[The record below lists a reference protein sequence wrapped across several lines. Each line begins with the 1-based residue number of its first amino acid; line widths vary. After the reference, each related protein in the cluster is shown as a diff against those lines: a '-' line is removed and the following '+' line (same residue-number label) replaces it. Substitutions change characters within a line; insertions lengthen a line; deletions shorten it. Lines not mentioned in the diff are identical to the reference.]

1 MFDDTHA
8 HTHRQNRFAVIPT
21 TTKLGAIPDFKGRGV
36 TIAFLD
42 SGFRA
47 HPDFASRVIA
57 FHDVSGEER
66 SPEDGEPTAV
76 HWHGTQTVS
85 ACAGDGSLSD
95 GVYKGL
101 APAAKLVL
109 VKVSRNGSIG
119 DAEIEAGLRWV
130 AANRERLKIRI
141 VNMSLGGDRDESS
154 DTSAINRLAESL
166 VEAGVVVTVAAG
178 NAGNAHSIPPANAP
192 SAITVGGFSDSNSL
206 DAADLELYGS
216 NHGPTIDGIV
226 KPEILAPAMFV
237 AAPILP
243 GTNDYRA
250 AESLSILADTPDY
263 AFREMLAE
271 LFESTGLPQEAGN
284 LAVPRL
290 RNLVEDELNRRRV
303 VATHYQHVDGTSFAA
318 PIVASVVAQMIEAN
332 PGLTPAA
339 VKHILTS
346 TAFRLTGYPAIRQGF
361 GVLNAPDAV
370 SRALR
375 ETHALD
381 ATHLRPPRVAN
392 GSVEFRHHDHDAS
405 SIAVAGDFNGWDPEA
420 TRFAPADHGF
430 WHAAI
435 PVPASG
441 DYRYKFVIDGREWK
455 EDPSNL
461 MKVEDG
467 LGGFNSVL
475 RVME

>member
-1 MFDDTHA
+1 MLDDKHA

-21 TTKLGAIPDFKGRGV
+21 SSKLGALPDFKGRGV

-47 HPDFASRVIA
+47 HPDFAGRIIA
-57 FHDVSGEER
+57 FHDVSGEEH
-66 SPEDGEPTAV
+66 SLADGDPGAV

-101 APAAKLVL
+101 APASKLVL

-141 VNMSLGGDRDESS
+141 LNMSLGGDRDESS

-178 NAGNAHSIPPANAP
+178 NAGDARSIPPANAP
-192 SAITVGGFSDSNSL
+192 SVITVGGFSDSNSL
-206 DAADLELYGS
+206 DTADFGLYGS

-226 KPEILAPAMFV
+226 KPEIIAPAMFV

-243 GTNDYRA
+243 GTNDYSA

-263 AFREMLAE
+263 AFRHMLAE
-271 LFESTGLPQEAGN
+271 LFNSTGLSDEAHDLP
-284 LAVPRL
+284 LADL
-290 RNLVEDELNRRRV
+290 RELVENELHRRRV

-318 PIVASVVAQMIEAN
+318 PIAASVVAQMLEAN
-332 PGLTPAA
+332 PNLTPAA
-339 VKHILTS
+339 VKHVLIS
-346 TAFRLTGYPAIRQGF
+346 TAFRLTGFPAIRQGF
-361 GVLNAPDAV
+361 GVLNATNAV
-370 SRALR
+370 ARVLGES
-375 ETHALD
+375 HALSGNE
-381 ATHLRPPRVAN
+381 LIPPRVSA
-392 GSVEFRHHDHDAS
+392 GEIVFFHHDDDAE
-405 SIAVAGDFNGWDPEA
+405 SISLAGDFNDWNPQIEKFERGKNGVWK
-420 TRFAPADHGF
+420 
-430 WHAAI
+430 AAI
-435 PVPASG
+435 APLPSG
-441 DYRYKFVIDGREWK
+441 EYRYKYVIDGKFWR
-455 EDPSNL
+455 EDPNNL
-461 MKVEDG
+461 LKREDG
-467 LGGFNSVL
+467 FGGFHSIL
-475 RVME
+475 RVM